1 MEKWKRFEIPT
12 VGKGKELTRTTE
24 RFLGRDK
31 AAVDVMCMIFFNSTW
46 KTKCSFGKW
55 VGWIFKVGDFW
66 QLVEAEGKRR
76 KAIVNIGKRERSL
89 ECKV

>member
-31 AAVDVMCMIFFNSTW
+31 AAVDVMCMIFFSTVL
-46 KTKCSFGKW
+46 GKLS
-55 VGWIFKVGDFW
+55 VVSENE
-66 QLVEAEGKRR
+66 LVEFSRLEIFGSWLKL
-76 KAIVNIGKRERSL
+76 KEKEERL
-89 ECKV
+89 L